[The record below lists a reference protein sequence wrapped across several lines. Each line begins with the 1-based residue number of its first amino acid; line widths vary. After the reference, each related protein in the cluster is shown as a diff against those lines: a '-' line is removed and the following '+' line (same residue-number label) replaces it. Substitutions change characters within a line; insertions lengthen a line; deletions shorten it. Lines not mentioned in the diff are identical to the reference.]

1 MTTRKTFPYQEERKS
16 FNDRREY
23 INKGISLADA
33 KKKNKQRIKQQHL
46 ILSNI
51 PSTDIA

>member
-1 MTTRKTFPYQEERKS
+1 MTTRKTFSCQEERKS

-23 INKGISLADA
+23 INKGINLADA
-33 KKKNKQRIKQQHL
+33 KKTNEQTIKQQHL

-51 PSTDIA
+51 PSTDVA